1 VRKGG
6 WIPAE
11 YEEQLP
17 HGGAAV
23 LLAGC
28 LGTSRFWFESFQNWQ
43 SEFLALVAMV
53 VPSIHLR
60 QRGSPESRPVDAP
73 HSHTVSS

>member
-6 WIPAE
+6 WILAV
-11 YEEQLP
+11 YEEQVA

-23 LLAGC
+23 SLAGY

-43 SEFLALVAMV
+43 SEFLALVTMV

-60 QRGSPESRPVDAP
+60 QRGSPESRSVDAP
-73 HSHTVSS
+73 HSHTVPS